1 MPTTNIL
8 TTLAP
13 TSVTAVEV
21 KEDDW
26 FVEVRADNEII
37 VYSETKTIDVDVGI
51 YLFSGSLF
59 AASGYT
65 VVPKAKVT
73 GTNIQ
78 TAIEELARQHNISS
92 TPTANPKEG
101 YIYYDTDDNI
111 LRLRI
116 DNAWQTL
123 AASTINS
130 MTRIEGGSF

>member
-37 VYSETKTIDVDVGI
+37 VYSET
-51 YLFSGSLF
+51 
-59 AASGYT
+59 
-65 VVPKAKVT
+65 
-73 GTNIQ
+73 TNIQ
-78 TAIEELARQHNISS
+78 TAIEELARQQNISA
-92 TPTANPKEG
+92 TPPSDPREG
-101 YIYYDTDDNI
+101 DIYYDTDDNI

-116 DNAWQTL
+116 DNTWQTL
-123 AASTINS
+123 AGSTINS

>member
-13 TSVTAVEV
+13 TSVTSIEV
-21 KEDDW
+21 LEDDW
-26 FVEVRADNEII
+26 YVTVNADNDIT
-37 VYSETKTIDVDVGI
+37 VLQETKTIDVDVGI

-65 VVPKAKVT
+65 FTPKASIT
-73 GTNIQ
+73 GTTIQ
-78 TAIEELARQHNISS
+78 TAIEQLARQLNVSTTPSS
-92 TPTANPKEG
+92 SPLEG
-101 YIYYDTDDNI
+101 DVFYDTNDNI
-111 LRLRI
+111 LQLRI

-123 AASTINS
+123 AGSTINS

>member
-21 KEDDW
+21 LEDDW
-26 FVEVRADNEII
+26 FVEVRSDNEII

-51 YLFSGSLF
+51 YLFTGSLF
-59 AASGYT
+59 SAAGYT
-65 VVPKAKVT
+65 VTPKAQVT

-78 TAIEELARQHNISS
+78 TAIEELARQLNISAS
-92 TPTANPKEG
+92 PTANPQEG
-101 YIYYDTDDNI
+101 DVYYDTDDNI

-123 AASTINS
+123 AGSTINS

>member
-26 FVEVRADNEII
+26 FVEVREDNEII

-65 VVPKAKVT
+65 VVPKAQVT

-78 TAIEELARQHNISS
+78 TAIEELARQQNISA
-92 TPTANPKEG
+92 TPPSDPREG
-101 YIYYDTDDNI
+101 DIYYDTDDNI

-123 AASTINS
+123 AGSTINS

>member
-51 YLFSGSLF
+51 YLFSG
-59 AASGYT
+59 
-65 VVPKAKVT
+65 
-73 GTNIQ
+73 
-78 TAIEELARQHNISS
+78 
-92 TPTANPKEG
+92 
-101 YIYYDTDDNI
+101 
-111 LRLRI
+111 
-116 DNAWQTL
+116 
-123 AASTINS
+123 
-130 MTRIEGGSF
+130 

>member
-21 KEDDW
+21 LEDDW
-26 FVEVRADNEII
+26 FVEVRTDSEIV
-37 VYSETKTIDVDVGI
+37 VYSETKTIDVDVGVYI
-51 YLFSGSLF
+51 FSGSLF

-65 VVPKAKVT
+65 VTPKAQLT

-78 TAIEELARQHNISS
+78 TAIEELARQLSFSS
-92 TPTANPKEG
+92 TPTAKPQEG
-101 YIYYDTDDNI
+101 DVYYDTDDNI

-123 AASTINS
+123 AGSTINS

>member
-51 YLFSGSLF
+51 YLFSGGLY

-65 VVPKAKVT
+65 VVPKAQVT

-78 TAIEELARQHNISS
+78 TAIEELARQLNISAS
-92 TPTANPKEG
+92 PTANPQEG
-101 YIYYDTDDNI
+101 DVYYDTDDNI

-123 AASTINS
+123 AGSTINS